1 MPPLSRIVHQIAM
14 FSEAVVP
21 VSTLVSVKVTPKFY
35 IFKGLARP
43 LMTVSVKVTTKSFI
57 YIRCGPNPHDS

>member
-21 VSTLVSVKVTPKFY
+21 VS
-35 IFKGLARP
+35 P
-43 LMTVSVKVTTKSFI
+43 LVSVKVTTKSLIF
-57 YIRCGPNPHDS
+57 RAWPEPS